1 MTDDTRATI
10 GERYC
15 TATESS
21 NLRVGERPG
30 DIDMIIAAGLMPDGL
45 AAALFRLQVEYD
57 GVRSEHRAAEMK
69 MRQDEAKAKAQQGEG
84 ASQRA
89 EAIMA
94 ESEQSALVA
103 HVLILTR
110 LTALRDAKERF
121 GAFALKEANRRRLL
135 KTDREV
141 AVIAGRV
148 LDVWLNPTCRHCS
161 GRGFNGATHRGEVQ
175 TLCRPCRG
183 SGHRRDSI
191 GKDDAER
198 NFAGHL
204 MMQTDAML
212 SEAQREIAR
221 ARHQI
226 NEAKKAI
233 AAAALDNA

>member
-1 MTDDTRATI
+1 
-10 GERYC
+10 
-15 TATESS
+15 
-21 NLRVGERPG
+21 
-30 DIDMIIAAGLMPDGL
+30 
-45 AAALFRLQVEYD
+45 
-57 GVRSEHRAAEMK
+57 
-69 MRQDEAKAKAQQGEG
+69 
-84 ASQRA
+84 
-89 EAIMA
+89 MA

-110 LTALRDAKERF
+110 LTNLRDAKDQF

-135 KTDREV
+135 KNDREV
-141 AVIAGRV
+141 AAIAGRV
-148 LDVWLNPTCRHCS
+148 LDVFLNPTCRHCS
-161 GRGFNGATHRGEVQ
+161 GRGFNGASHRGELQ

-233 AAAALDNA
+233 ASAALDNA